1 MDLEAGHP
9 HTALRAHMDGVVV
22 AVLKDEAFE
31 IRGPPQQNAPP
42 TVRADPFLLARFRVA
57 VKNHLVCLSH

>member
-1 MDLEAGHP
+1 
-9 HTALRAHMDGVVV
+9 MDGVVV

-31 IRGPPQQNAPP
+31 IRGPPQQNTPP
-42 TVRADPFLLARFRVA
+42 TLRADPFLLARFRVA